1 MKFKNINLENFFYDA
16 NTIEKYE
23 IELFTKMFTNLK
35 FIVLKAENIL
45 ETQVNL
51 LELKKIENIFL
62 IVMASS
68 DFEGEVMDDEE
79 VEED

>member
-1 MKFKNINLENFFYDA
+1 MKFKNVNLENFFYDA

-35 FIVLKAENIL
+35 FIVLKGENIL

>member
-45 ETQVNL
+45 ET
-51 LELKKIENIFL
+51 
-62 IVMASS
+62 
-68 DFEGEVMDDEE
+68 
-79 VEED
+79 